1 MSAGDAASPVA
12 RANRAGRLAAC
23 GVEVAVFELAIAGAL
38 AGRGFGSGTPP
49 AESAARA
56 TTRVPAASRTV
67 KDRVGARMVKSRP
80 VRPPSDIYS
89 LDKIDEE
96 LTGGPLPLT
105 AAKRRRRRI
114 LGAFFAGA
122 FPVTMA
128 VERGRGARPH
138 APSDFRGWCH
148 DCQDE
153 LQGLVYRARHPLQQR
168 LARRESFSWTGGLAD
183 RRGHQW
189 PCPGRD
195 HRREPDAD
203 APGAR
208 PDRRVVCRTGERSRA
223 GDRGRGLELYPGGHC
238 ACPPRTALRSRRGP
252 GGDAVL

>member
-1 MSAGDAASPVA
+1 MASLRAARSAGDAASLAA
-12 RANRAGRLAAC
+12 RAGRAGRLAAC
-23 GVEVAVFELAIAGAL
+23 GIDVAVVAFAPTFAGAL
-38 AGRGFGSGTPP
+38 AGRGCGRGTP
-49 AESAARA
+49 AADSAARA
-56 TTRVPAASRTV
+56 TARVPAASRIV
-67 KDRVGARMVKSRP
+67 KDCVVVRMIKSRP

-89 LDKIDEE
+89 LDKIDEG

-114 LGAFFAGA
+114 LGAFFACS

-128 VERGRGARPH
+128 AERGRGGRPH

-168 LARRESFSWTGGLAD
+168 LARRESFSWSGGLAD
-183 RRGHQW
+183 RRGHEW
-189 PCPGRD
+189 PRPSRD
-195 HRREPDAD
+195 DRREPDAD

-208 PDRRVVCRTGERSRA
+208 PNRRGVGRTGERSGA
-223 GDRGRGLELYPGGHC
+223 E
-238 ACPPRTALRSRRGP
+238 
-252 GGDAVL
+252 